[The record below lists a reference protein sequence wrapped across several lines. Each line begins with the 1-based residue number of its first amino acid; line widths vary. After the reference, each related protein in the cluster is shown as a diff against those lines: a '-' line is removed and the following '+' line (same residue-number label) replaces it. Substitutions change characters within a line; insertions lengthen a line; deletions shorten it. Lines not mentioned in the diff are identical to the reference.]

1 MLFCYL
7 SEEDRL
13 ALIDITVTQPC
24 SMINILS

>member
-13 ALIDITVTQPC
+13 ALIDTTVTQPC

>member
-1 MLFCYL
+1 MLCYL

-13 ALIDITVTQPC
+13 ALIDTTVTQPC

>member
-1 MLFCYL
+1 MLFYL

-13 ALIDITVTQPC
+13 ALVDTTVTQPC